1 MKKEEMLLAINEI
14 DEKFIAEAAPNE
26 AAPKQSKHYGRNRL
40 AIVAACLCAFAA
52 ALGLILFLPYDT
64 SPPDVSEYA
73 DSEYYEII
81 QKINALNYQK
91 PAYKNNWERLCA
103 ELSDL
108 VMSQDKSAEDSEA
121 PSDGSSIEDANYQ
134 ETTDNQTAGVIEAD
148 LIKRSDKY
156 IYYLDG
162 MCLKVYSIQGE
173 ASELIG
179 SHFFNYMDDTVFFYS
194 DEWEFF
200 LSSDCKTITV
210 LAPCSQKERGACV
223 AVISVDVS
231 DPANMTEIQTVLLTG
246 SYLSA
251 RLTDGKLLLLNEFR
265 VDGAD
270 FSAEESFLPQIDA
283 GNGFESIPAE
293 DIVAPKTLTSARYTI
308 VCKFDAA
315 SLALED
321 CSAFLS
327 YSDTVYVSEQNVYVT
342 RSFSEESTEGEYVF
356 QTAMTEISWLSYTGE
371 DLTLQGST
379 VVAGYVKDQYSLDEH
394 DSMLRVV
401 TTTRVAKSE
410 KRGDE
415 GNIVYDIATIDD
427 TNASLYCI
435 DLDSQQIAAQVTK
448 FAPEGEVVRSV
459 RFDGETA
466 YVCTSVELRDPVF
479 CFDLSDPDNITYKH
493 TGTIDGYSTSLV
505 NFGNGYLLGIGI
517 GVSGNRTESVK
528 LEIYEETENGVSS
541 VCKYELPGASYSS
554 DYKSY
559 LIDRENQL
567 VGLGFSMGS
576 AQYTDGSYL
585 LLSFDGYR
593 LHEVATVPLAGD
605 NSRKRAVYIDGY
617 LYAFGPNNF
626 LVVPVL
632 QNDGEAAE

>member
-103 ELSDL
+103 ELSGL
-108 VMSQDKSAEDSEA
+108 VMSQDKYAEDSEA

-173 ASELIG
+173 ASELVG

-200 LSSDCKTITV
+200 LSSDCKTVTV

-342 RSFSEESTEGEYVF
+342 RTYREQSSEGSYTTE
-356 QTAMTEISWLSYTGE
+356 TAVTEISCLSYAGKE
-371 DLTLQGST
+371 LAFQGSA
-379 VVAGYVKDQYSLDEH
+379 VVAGYVNNQYSLDEYEN
-394 DSMLRVV
+394 MLRVV
-401 TTTRVAKSE
+401 TTTSYTKYRSGQA
-410 KRGDE
+410 DT
-415 GNIVYDIATIDD
+415 DLFWIDGS

-435 DLDSQQIAAQVTK
+435 DLANWQIAAQVTK

-593 LHEVATVPLAGD
+593 LHEAATVPLAGD

-617 LYAFGPNNF
+617 LYAFGPNDF

-632 QNDGEAAE
+632 QNDAEAAE

>member
-14 DEKFIAEAAPNE
+14 DEKFIAEAAPKA

-40 AIVAACLCAFAA
+40 AIVAACLCTVAA
-52 ALGLILFLPYDT
+52 ALGLILFLPYNT

-103 ELSDL
+103 AISGL
-108 VMSQDKSAEDSEA
+108 VMSRQDKMAEGSEA
-121 PSDGSSIEDANYQ
+121 PINASTGNANYQ

-162 MCLKVYSIQGE
+162 TCLKVYSIQGE
-173 ASELIG
+173 ASELVG
-179 SHFFNYMDDTVFFYS
+179 SHSFKYKDNTVLFYS

-200 LSSDCKTITV
+200 LSSDCKTVTV
-210 LAPCSQKERGACV
+210 LAPCRKKERGACV
-223 AVISVDVS
+223 AVISLDVS

-342 RSFSEESTEGEYVF
+342 RTYREQSSEGSYTTE
-356 QTAMTEISWLSYTGE
+356 TAMTEISCLSYAGE
-371 DLTLQGST
+371 ELAFQGSA
-379 VVAGYVKDQYSLDEH
+379 VVAGYVNNQYSLDEYEN
-394 DSMLRVV
+394 MLRVV
-401 TTTRVAKSE
+401 TTTSYTKYRSGQAGTDLFWMDGS
-410 KRGDE
+410 
-415 GNIVYDIATIDD
+415 

-435 DLDSQQIAAQVTK
+435 DLASWRITAQVK
-448 FAPEGEVVRSV
+448 EFAPKGEVVRSV

-517 GVSGNRTESVK
+517 GVSGNQTESVK
-528 LEIYEETENGVSS
+528 LEIYEETENSVSS

-567 VGLGFSMGS
+567 VGLGFSMGI

-585 LLSFDGYR
+585 LLSFDGYQ
-593 LHEVATVPLAGD
+593 LHEVATIPLAGD